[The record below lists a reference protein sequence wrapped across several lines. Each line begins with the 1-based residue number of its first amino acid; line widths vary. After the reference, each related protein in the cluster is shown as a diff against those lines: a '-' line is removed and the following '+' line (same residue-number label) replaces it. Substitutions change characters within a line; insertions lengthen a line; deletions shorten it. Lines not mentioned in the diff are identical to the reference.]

1 MVGRPSLPVRVND
14 EVGYGAGNDGHRHI
28 GRGLFLVS

>member
-1 MVGRPSLPVRVND
+1 MEGRPSLPVRVND
-14 EVGYGAGNDGHRHI
+14 EVGYGAGNDGQRHI